1 MKKIIIFSGTTEGR
15 TLSTLLTQRRI
26 PHVVC
31 VASAYGGEM
40 MEDSTFAE
48 LHIGRMDAEEM
59 KKFLSARISGAEGM
73 VVDATHPYAT
83 EVTANIKLAAEAE
96 GVPYLR
102 VVRGAS
108 DAAPGDM
115 AVYSDIR
122 ACAEAMDQTSGNIL
136 LTTGSKELSAYC
148 EVVSEET
155 RKRTYVRVLPTM
167 SSLEQCISEGIEGD
181 HIIAM
186 HGPFTRECNEAI
198 LRQYDI
204 RHLVTKDSGTA
215 GGFLAKAEAAEAATV
230 QLHVIARPVEE
241 EGVSLKEAERVLL
254 SLLSE
259 CQERDAKSEFEL
271 GAEHEPE
278 SKPGLELEAGTN
290 LPPVVT
296 IVGMGM
302 GSSGCRLLMA
312 EEALHAADAVF
323 GASRLLEGLKDIP
336 EVRKYAMY
344 RAEEIIPVL
353 ERECFNRV
361 VILYSGDTGFYSG
374 ARKMLR
380 ALKEW
385 KPDLQVEMFPGIS
398 SFSYLA
404 AKLGE
409 SYEDAALFSL
419 HGKNSEADFGALV
432 GEVRHHSKVFAL
444 LSGPDDVPEIAK
456 RLLAAGIEGSISVGT
471 DLSGEGEQ
479 IDTYSLSEAESFRR
493 EGISTVLIRN
503 SVPEKRVLLPVKR
516 DTEFLRDRIPMTRE
530 CIRHESILRLELRE
544 GDVLYD
550 IGGGTGSVAIEAAA
564 LSSSLKVYTI
574 ERKPEAAAL
583 IRENL
588 KNTGTENVTVIEGEA
603 PAALSGLPKP
613 DAVFIGGSGGN
624 LREILETLTAMGTG
638 TRYVI
643 NAVSMETIGEIR
655 ELLKDYP
662 AKDERTVMISVSDV
676 REVGSHHLLQAQ
688 NPVWIFSFSI

>member
-15 TLSTLLTQRRI
+15 TLSTLLTQRRV

-48 LHIGRMDAEEM
+48 LHIGRMDAVEM
-59 KKFLSARISGAEGM
+59 KQFLSARISGGEGM

-83 EVTANIKLAAEAE
+83 EVTANIKQAAETL
-96 GVPYLR
+96 GVSYLR

-122 ACAEAMDQTSGNIL
+122 ACAEAMDQTTGNIL
-136 LTTGSKELSAYC
+136 LTTGSKELRAYC
-148 EVVSEET
+148 AVVSEET

-259 CQERDAKSEFEL
+259 CQES
-271 GAEHEPE
+271 GSIPE
-278 SKPGLELEAGTN
+278 VS
-290 LPPVVT
+290 

-419 HGKNSEADFGALV
+419 HGKNSEADFGALL

-444 LSGPDDVPEIAK
+444 LSGPEDVPEIAK

-493 EGISTVLIRN
+493 EGVSTVLIRN

-516 DTEFLRDRIPMTRE
+516 DTEFLRDRIPMTKE

-662 AKDERTVMISVSDV
+662 AEDERTVMIAVSDV

>member
-59 KKFLSARISGAEGM
+59 KQFLSARISGAEGM

-83 EVTANIKLAAEAE
+83 EVTANIKLAAEAQ

-136 LTTGSKELSAYC
+136 LTTGSKELRAYC

-259 CQERDAKSEFEL
+259 CQES
-271 GAEHEPE
+271 GSIPE
-278 SKPGLELEAGTN
+278 VS
-290 LPPVVT
+290 

-380 ALKEW
+380 ALKGW

-419 HGKNSEADFGALV
+419 HGKNSEADFGALL

-444 LSGPDDVPEIAK
+444 LSGPEDVPEIAK

-516 DTEFLRDRIPMTRE
+516 DTEFLRDRIPMTKE

-574 ERKPEAAAL
+574 ERKPEATAL

-662 AKDERTVMISVSDV
+662 AEDERTVMIAVSDV

>member
-59 KKFLSARISGAEGM
+59 KQFLSARISGAEGM

-136 LTTGSKELSAYC
+136 LTTGSKELRAYC
-148 EVVSEET
+148 AVVSEET

-259 CQERDAKSEFEL
+259 CQES
-271 GAEHEPE
+271 GSIPE
-278 SKPGLELEAGTN
+278 VS
-290 LPPVVT
+290 
-296 IVGMGM
+296 IVGIGM

-432 GEVRHHSKVFAL
+432 GEVRHHPKVFAL
-444 LSGPDDVPEIAK
+444 LSGPEDVPEIAK

-516 DTEFLRDRIPMTRE
+516 DTEFLRDRIPMTKE

-574 ERKPEAAAL
+574 EKKPEAAAL

-624 LREILETLTAMGTG
+624 LLEILEILTAMGTG

>member
-59 KKFLSARISGAEGM
+59 KQFLSARISGAEGM

-83 EVTANIKLAAEAE
+83 EVTANIKLAAEAQ

-136 LTTGSKELSAYC
+136 LTTGSKELRAYC

-155 RKRTYVRVLPTM
+155 RKRTYVRVLPTI

-259 CQERDAKSEFEL
+259 CQESGSISEV
-271 GAEHEPE
+271 
-278 SKPGLELEAGTN
+278 S
-290 LPPVVT
+290 
-296 IVGMGM
+296 IVGIGM

-419 HGKNSEADFGALV
+419 HGKNSEADFGALL

-444 LSGPDDVPEIAK
+444 LSGPEDVPEIAK

-479 IDTYSLSEAESFRR
+479 IDTYSLLEVESFRR

-516 DTEFLRDRIPMTRE
+516 DTEFLRERIPMTKE

-574 ERKPEAAAL
+574 ERKTEAAAL

-624 LREILETLTAMGTG
+624 LREILETLTAMGAG
-638 TRYVI
+638 VRYVI

-662 AKDERTVMISVSDV
+662 AEDERTVMIAVSDV

>member
-15 TLSTLLTQRRI
+15 TLSTLLTQRRV

-59 KKFLSARISGAEGM
+59 KQFLSARISGAEGM

-83 EVTANIKLAAEAE
+83 EVTANIKLAAEAQ

-136 LTTGSKELSAYC
+136 LTTGSKELRAYC

-259 CQERDAKSEFEL
+259 CQES
-271 GAEHEPE
+271 GSIPE
-278 SKPGLELEAGTN
+278 VS
-290 LPPVVT
+290 
-296 IVGMGM
+296 IVGIGM

-419 HGKNSEADFGALV
+419 HGKNSEADFGALL

-444 LSGPDDVPEIAK
+444 LSGPEDVPEIAK

-516 DTEFLRDRIPMTRE
+516 DTEFLRDRIPMTKE

-624 LREILETLTAMGTG
+624 LREILETLTAMGAG
-638 TRYVI
+638 VRYVI

-662 AKDERTVMISVSDV
+662 AEDERTVMIAVSDV

>member
-59 KKFLSARISGAEGM
+59 KQFLSARISGAEGM

-83 EVTANIKLAAEAE
+83 EVTANIKLAAEAQ

-136 LTTGSKELSAYC
+136 LTTGSKELRAYC

-155 RKRTYVRVLPTM
+155 RKRTYVRVLPTI

-259 CQERDAKSEFEL
+259 CQESGSISEV
-271 GAEHEPE
+271 
-278 SKPGLELEAGTN
+278 S
-290 LPPVVT
+290 
-296 IVGMGM
+296 IVGIGM

-419 HGKNSEADFGALV
+419 HGKNSEADFGALL

-444 LSGPDDVPEIAK
+444 LSGPEDVPEIAK

-479 IDTYSLSEAESFRR
+479 IDTYSLLEAESFRR

-516 DTEFLRDRIPMTRE
+516 DTEFLRERIPMTKE

-574 ERKPEAAAL
+574 ERKTEAAAL

-624 LREILETLTAMGTG
+624 LREILETLTAMGAG
-638 TRYVI
+638 VRYVI

-662 AKDERTVMISVSDV
+662 AEDERTVMIAVSDV

>member
-59 KKFLSARISGAEGM
+59 KQFLSARISGAEGM

-83 EVTANIKLAAEAE
+83 EVTANIKLAAEAQ

-108 DAAPGDM
+108 DVAPGDM

-136 LTTGSKELSAYC
+136 LTTGSKELRAYC
-148 EVVSEET
+148 AVVSEET

-259 CQERDAKSEFEL
+259 CQES
-271 GAEHEPE
+271 GPIPE
-278 SKPGLELEAGTN
+278 VS
-290 LPPVVT
+290 
-296 IVGMGM
+296 IVGIGM

-419 HGKNSEADFGALV
+419 HGKNSEADFGALL

-444 LSGPDDVPEIAK
+444 LSGPEDVPEIAK

-479 IDTYSLSEAESFRR
+479 IDTYSLLEAESFRR

-516 DTEFLRDRIPMTRE
+516 DTEFLRERIPMTKE

-574 ERKPEAAAL
+574 ERKTEAAAL

-624 LREILETLTAMGTG
+624 LREILETLTAMGAG
-638 TRYVI
+638 VRYVI

-662 AKDERTVMISVSDV
+662 AEDERTVMIAVSDV

>member
-15 TLSTLLTQRRI
+15 TLSTLLTQRRV

-48 LHIGRMDAEEM
+48 LHIGRMDAVEM
-59 KKFLSARISGAEGM
+59 KQFLSARISGGEGM

-83 EVTANIKLAAEAE
+83 EVTANIKQAAETL
-96 GVPYLR
+96 GVSYLR

-122 ACAEAMDQTSGNIL
+122 ACAEAMDQTTGNIL
-136 LTTGSKELSAYC
+136 LTTGSKELRAYC
-148 EVVSEET
+148 AVVSEET

-186 HGPFTRECNEAI
+186 HGPFTRECDEAI

-259 CQERDAKSEFEL
+259 CQES
-271 GAEHEPE
+271 GSIPE
-278 SKPGLELEAGTN
+278 VS
-290 LPPVVT
+290 

-419 HGKNSEADFGALV
+419 HGKNSEADFGALL

-444 LSGPDDVPEIAK
+444 LSGPEDVPEIAK

-493 EGISTVLIRN
+493 EGVSTVLIRN

-516 DTEFLRDRIPMTRE
+516 DTEFLRDRIPMTKE

-588 KNTGTENVTVIEGEA
+588 KNTGTENVTVLEGEA

-662 AKDERTVMISVSDV
+662 AEDERTVMIAVSDV

>member
-1 MKKIIIFSGTTEGR
+1 M
-15 TLSTLLTQRRI
+15 
-26 PHVVC
+26 
-31 VASAYGGEM
+31 
-40 MEDSTFAE
+40 
-48 LHIGRMDAEEM
+48 
-59 KKFLSARISGAEGM
+59 
-73 VVDATHPYAT
+73 
-83 EVTANIKLAAEAE
+83 
-96 GVPYLR
+96 
-102 VVRGAS
+102 
-108 DAAPGDM
+108 
-115 AVYSDIR
+115 
-122 ACAEAMDQTSGNIL
+122 
-136 LTTGSKELSAYC
+136 
-148 EVVSEET
+148 
-155 RKRTYVRVLPTM
+155 
-167 SSLEQCISEGIEGD
+167 
-181 HIIAM
+181 
-186 HGPFTRECNEAI
+186 
-198 LRQYDI
+198 
-204 RHLVTKDSGTA
+204 
-215 GGFLAKAEAAEAATV
+215 
-230 QLHVIARPVEE
+230 
-241 EGVSLKEAERVLL
+241 KEAERVLL

-259 CQERDAKSEFEL
+259 CQES
-271 GAEHEPE
+271 GSIPE
-278 SKPGLELEAGTN
+278 VS
-290 LPPVVT
+290 

-419 HGKNSEADFGALV
+419 HGKNSEADFGALL

-444 LSGPDDVPEIAK
+444 LSGPEDVPEIAK

-493 EGISTVLIRN
+493 EGVSTVLIRN

-516 DTEFLRDRIPMTRE
+516 DTEFLRDRIPMTKE

-662 AKDERTVMISVSDV
+662 AEDERTVMIAVSDV

>member
-1 MKKIIIFSGTTEGR
+1 MKKIIIFSGTTAGR
-15 TLSTLLTQRRI
+15 ALSTLLTQRRI

-59 KKFLSARISGAEGM
+59 KQFLSARISGAEGM

-83 EVTANIKLAAEAE
+83 EVTANIKLAAEAQ

-136 LTTGSKELSAYC
+136 LTTGSKELRAYC

-155 RKRTYVRVLPTM
+155 RKRTYVRVLPTI

-259 CQERDAKSEFEL
+259 CQESGSISEV
-271 GAEHEPE
+271 
-278 SKPGLELEAGTN
+278 S
-290 LPPVVT
+290 
-296 IVGMGM
+296 IVGIGM

-419 HGKNSEADFGALV
+419 HGKNSEADFGALL

-444 LSGPDDVPEIAK
+444 LSGPEDVPEIAK

-479 IDTYSLSEAESFRR
+479 IDTYSLLEAESFRR

-516 DTEFLRDRIPMTRE
+516 DTEFLRERIPMTKE

-574 ERKPEAAAL
+574 ERKTEAAAL

-624 LREILETLTAMGTG
+624 LREILETLTAMGAG
-638 TRYVI
+638 VRYVI

-662 AKDERTVMISVSDV
+662 AEDERTVMIAVSDV

>member
-15 TLSTLLTQRRI
+15 TLSTLLTQRRV

-59 KKFLSARISGAEGM
+59 KQFLSARISGAEGM

-83 EVTANIKLAAEAE
+83 EVTANIKLAAEAQ

-122 ACAEAMDQTSGNIL
+122 ACAEAMNQTSGNIL
-136 LTTGSKELSAYC
+136 LTTGSKELRAYC

-259 CQERDAKSEFEL
+259 CQES
-271 GAEHEPE
+271 GSIPE
-278 SKPGLELEAGTN
+278 VS
-290 LPPVVT
+290 

-409 SYEDAALFSL
+409 NYEDAALFSL
-419 HGKNSEADFGALV
+419 HGKNSEADFGALL

-444 LSGPDDVPEIAK
+444 LSGPEDVPEIAK

-479 IDTYSLSEAESFRR
+479 IDTYSLSEAEAFRR

-516 DTEFLRDRIPMTRE
+516 DTEFLRDRIPMTKE

-550 IGGGTGSVAIEAAA
+550 IGGGTGSVAIETAA

-662 AKDERTVMISVSDV
+662 AEDERTVMIAVSDV

-688 NPVWIFSFSI
+688 NPVWIFSFLI

>member
-48 LHIGRMDAEEM
+48 LHIGRMDVEEM
-59 KKFLSARISGAEGM
+59 KQFLSARFSGGEGM

-83 EVTANIKLAAEAE
+83 EVTANIKQAAETL
-96 GVPYLR
+96 GVSYLR

-108 DAAPGDM
+108 DAVPGDM
-115 AVYSDIR
+115 KVYSDIR
-122 ACAEAMDQTSGNIL
+122 VCAEALDQTSGNIL
-136 LTTGSKELSAYC
+136 LTTGSKELRAYC
-148 EVVSEET
+148 AVVSEET

-259 CQERDAKSEFEL
+259 CQEL
-271 GAEHEPE
+271 GSIPE
-278 SKPGLELEAGTN
+278 VS
-290 LPPVVT
+290 
-296 IVGMGM
+296 IVGIGM

-419 HGKNSEADFGALV
+419 HGKNSEADFGALL

-444 LSGPDDVPEIAK
+444 LSGPEDVPEIAK

-516 DTEFLRDRIPMTRE
+516 DTEFLRDRIPMTKE

-662 AKDERTVMISVSDV
+662 AEDERTVMISVSDV